1 MEESMKINSG
11 AVLSSLPDDAHVL
24 AVDSGGGLRRLTP
37 SGLRAEIKSV
47 MGVSVRKQASLAGG
61 EWVRV
66 ARADSQA
73 TFCAI
78 LTVTHVWKRGK
89 PVPLVCFINGSSG
102 KEEAINACLLS
113 NGPFFAA
120 SVGNG
125 NLGASFTD
133 IRFVSEDTGIYI
145 EVKFCANSE
154 ADALIYSL
162 CGQINVE
169 LTDATVSTATVDK
182 VLKTIDLRSGGVMR
196 CITVGYDSLCAPR
209 QKGGHHDRGYED
221 SRLPEVAPGGCLSFE
236 SLDSLCDFIG
246 RASEEH
252 DSHSDPDNSDMR
264 RHERGGRG
272 VHAHK
277 HGDFEPPHER
287 RRRLRADAPLR
298 RCSQDADILWM
309 GAREAVHAQEEL
321 ISGRQFMGCLEGDS
335 VRVIAGRKEVAYV

>member
-1 MEESMKINSG
+1 
-11 AVLSSLPDDAHVL
+11 
-24 AVDSGGGLRRLTP
+24 
-37 SGLRAEIKSV
+37 
-47 MGVSVRKQASLAGG
+47 
-61 EWVRV
+61 
-66 ARADSQA
+66 
-73 TFCAI
+73 
-78 LTVTHVWKRGK
+78 
-89 PVPLVCFINGSSG
+89 
-102 KEEAINACLLS
+102 
-113 NGPFFAA
+113 
-120 SVGNG
+120 
-125 NLGASFTD
+125 
-133 IRFVSEDTGIYI
+133 
-145 EVKFCANSE
+145 
-154 ADALIYSL
+154 
-162 CGQINVE
+162 
-169 LTDATVSTATVDK
+169 
-182 VLKTIDLRSGGVMR
+182 MR

>member
-1 MEESMKINSG
+1 MKINSG
-11 AVLSSLPDDAHVL
+11 AVLSSLPNDAHVL

-125 NLGASFTD
+125 NLGVSFTD

>member
-1 MEESMKINSG
+1 MKINSG
-11 AVLSSLPDDAHVL
+11 AVLSSLPNDAHVL

-309 GAREAVHAQEEL
+309 GAREAIHAQEEL

>member
-1 MEESMKINSG
+1 MKINSG
-11 AVLSSLPDDAHVL
+11 AVLSSLPNDAHVL

>member
-1 MEESMKINSG
+1 MKINSG
-11 AVLSSLPDDAHVL
+11 AVLSSLPNDAHVL

-37 SGLRAEIKSV
+37 SGLRNDVKDSMGLSKTTNINVTKGQWVRIAQGPYTQSPFV
-47 MGVSVRKQASLAGG
+47 GLVGVSHYYEAGLPQNALLAVSGTG
-61 EWVRV
+61 WTE
-66 ARADSQA
+66 AAFKA
-73 TFCAI
+73 T
-78 LTVTHVWKRGK
+78 
-89 PVPLVCFINGSSG
+89 PLVAWADPSFDAVRLV
-102 KEEAINACLLS
+102 KEDGDTLYVEVRFSKTKTQYIYTTI
-113 NGPFFAA
+113 AA
-120 SVGNG
+120 N
-125 NLGASFTD
+125 NRLT
-133 IRFVSEDTGIYI
+133 
-145 EVKFCANSE
+145 
-154 ADALIYSL
+154 
-162 CGQINVE
+162 
-169 LTDATVSTATVDK
+169 LTDATVSTATADK
-182 VLKTIDLRSGGVMR
+182 VVKTIDLRSGGVMR

-209 QKGGHHDRGYED
+209 QKGGHHERGYED

>member
-1 MEESMKINSG
+1 MKINSG
-11 AVLSSLPDDAHVL
+11 AVLSSLPNDAHVL

-145 EVKFCANSE
+145 EVKLCANSE
-154 ADALIYSL
+154 ADALIYAL

-182 VLKTIDLRSGGVMR
+182 VLKTIDLRSGG
-196 CITVGYDSLCAPR
+196 GNALHY
-209 QKGGHHDRGYED
+209 
-221 SRLPEVAPGGCLSFE
+221 SRLRFALRPSAER
-236 SLDSLCDFIG
+236 
-246 RASEEH
+246 RAS
-252 DSHSDPDNSDMR
+252 
-264 RHERGGRG
+264 
-272 VHAHK
+272 
-277 HGDFEPPHER
+277 
-287 RRRLRADAPLR
+287 
-298 RCSQDADILWM
+298 
-309 GAREAVHAQEEL
+309 
-321 ISGRQFMGCLEGDS
+321 
-335 VRVIAGRKEVAYV
+335 

>member
-1 MEESMKINSG
+1 
-11 AVLSSLPDDAHVL
+11 
-24 AVDSGGGLRRLTP
+24 
-37 SGLRAEIKSV
+37 
-47 MGVSVRKQASLAGG
+47 
-61 EWVRV
+61 
-66 ARADSQA
+66 
-73 TFCAI
+73 
-78 LTVTHVWKRGK
+78 
-89 PVPLVCFINGSSG
+89 
-102 KEEAINACLLS
+102 
-113 NGPFFAA
+113 
-120 SVGNG
+120 
-125 NLGASFTD
+125 
-133 IRFVSEDTGIYI
+133 
-145 EVKFCANSE
+145 
-154 ADALIYSL
+154 
-162 CGQINVE
+162 
-169 LTDATVSTATVDK
+169 
-182 VLKTIDLRSGGVMR
+182 MR
-196 CITVGYDSLCAPR
+196 CITAGYDSLCAPR
-209 QKGGHHDRGYED
+209 QKGGHHERGYED

>member
-1 MEESMKINSG
+1 MKINSG
-11 AVLSSLPDDAHVL
+11 AVLSSLPNDAHVL

-145 EVKFCANSE
+145 EVKFSANSE

>member
-1 MEESMKINSG
+1 MKINSG

-37 SGLRAEIKSV
+37 SGLRNDVKDSMGLSKTTNINVTKGQWVRIAQGPYTQSPFV
-47 MGVSVRKQASLAGG
+47 GLVGVSHYYEAGLPQNALLAVSGTG
-61 EWVRV
+61 WTE
-66 ARADSQA
+66 AAFKA
-73 TFCAI
+73 T
-78 LTVTHVWKRGK
+78 
-89 PVPLVCFINGSSG
+89 PLVAWADPSFDAVRLV
-102 KEEAINACLLS
+102 KEDGDTLYVEVRFSKKKTQYIYTTI
-113 NGPFFAA
+113 AA
-120 SVGNG
+120 N
-125 NLGASFTD
+125 NRLT
-133 IRFVSEDTGIYI
+133 
-145 EVKFCANSE
+145 
-154 ADALIYSL
+154 
-162 CGQINVE
+162 
-169 LTDATVSTATVDK
+169 LTDATVSMATADK
-182 VLKTIDLRSGGVMR
+182 VLKTIDLHSGGVMR
-196 CITVGYDSLCAPR
+196 CITAGYDSLCAPR
-209 QKGGHHDRGYED
+209 QKGGHHERGYED